1 MSILSDLSEVILF
14 QCPFCLS
21 LVRSPAQYVSHV
33 VHRIPMSW
41 GGRGR
46 GCKWMCVWHG
56 EVGGGGGYDYFQYIY
71 SPYLLLAYGSLFAG
85 NVSTSVSEG
94 VCCCVI
100 LSMPGTA
107 GGGGGGGGGWWGGK
121 DGVVRRSPCMSTSSG
136 CPLVLPQYMQLLL
149 QKRQVSKFAHCI
161 TILQT
166 ELNRHS

>member
-1 MSILSDLSEVILF
+1 MSVLFEPCALTCTVCVTRCPQNTNELGREGEGGVSECV
-14 QCPFCLS
+14 CGTGK
-21 LVRSPAQYVSHV
+21 
-33 VHRIPMSW
+33 W
-41 GGRGR
+41 G
-46 GCKWMCVWHG
+46 
-56 EVGGGGGYDYFQYIY
+56 GGGGGYDYFQYIY

-107 GGGGGGGGGWWGGK
+107 GGGGGGGWGGK
-121 DGVVRRSPCMSTSSG
+121 DGVVRRSPSMSTSSG